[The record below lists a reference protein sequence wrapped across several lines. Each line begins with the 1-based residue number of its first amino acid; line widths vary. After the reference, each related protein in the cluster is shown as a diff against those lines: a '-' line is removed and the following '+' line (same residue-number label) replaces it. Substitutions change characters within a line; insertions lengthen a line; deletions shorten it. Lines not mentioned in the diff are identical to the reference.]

1 MQQGWMKMRGAKT
14 AGFSRVLLVGVLC
27 LAVAVSAG
35 LSFAESGKEWTIYG
49 GDNANTRYS
58 ALDQINTETVKD
70 LKVAWMHSLGS
81 THSQENTP
89 LVIGGKMYVAT
100 SAGPAYVFALDAKT
114 GKILWTHQPEM
125 PEDYHSIVCCGHANR
140 GLTYANGKLFMGRL
154 DGVLVALDANTGK
167 ELWQVAVM
175 PYKDGF
181 SLTSAPLVVKDMVIT
196 GLSGGEYGV
205 RGSLQ
210 AYKQETGELVWK
222 TYMIPGPGEPGH
234 DTWKGESWKTGG
246 GTPWYVG
253 SYDPDLNLIYYG
265 TSNAAPWGGH
275 TRGNDSSDIGQYTNL
290 YTASQLAINPDTGKI
305 VWHYQMTPSDV
316 WDYDGVNEPVLAN
329 LKIKGVDVPA
339 LLKADRNGFFYI
351 LNRANGDLSC

>member
-1 MQQGWMKMRGAKT
+1 MQERRKGIQGRGI
-14 AGFSRVLLVGVLC
+14 LLPVILC
-27 LAVAVSAG
+27 LALLVIAG

-49 GDNANTRYS
+49 GDYANTRHS
-58 ALDQINTETVKD
+58 SLNQINKENVKN
-70 LKVAWMHSLGS
+70 LKVEWIHSLGS

-89 LVIGGKMYVAT
+89 LVIGGKMYVST

-114 GKILWTHQPEM
+114 GKVLWTHQPEM

-140 GLTYANGKLFMGRL
+140 GLTYANGKIFMGRL
-154 DGVLVALDANTGK
+154 DGVLVALDANTGE

-210 AYKQETGELVWK
+210 AYKQDTGEPVWK
-222 TYMIPGPGEPGH
+222 THMIPGPGEPGN

-246 GTPWYVG
+246 ATPWYVG
-253 SYDPDLNLIYYG
+253 SYDAELIYQPVYRVSVG
-265 TSNAAPWGGH
+265 DQSRQRQDHLALSNDAVRCLG
-275 TRGNDSSDIGQYTNL
+275 L
-290 YTASQLAINPDTGKI
+290 
-305 VWHYQMTPSDV
+305 
-316 WDYDGVNEPVLAN
+316 
-329 LKIKGVDVPA
+329 
-339 LLKADRNGFFYI
+339 
-351 LNRANGDLSC
+351 